1 MVRIETCVSH
11 LPMLNSYNR
20 ERYVCVEP
28 GYVAE
33 FKSIQPGETWIG
45 GQTLTPIKASSL
57 L

>member
-45 GQTLTPIKASSL
+45 GQTLTPVKASSL
-57 L
+57 